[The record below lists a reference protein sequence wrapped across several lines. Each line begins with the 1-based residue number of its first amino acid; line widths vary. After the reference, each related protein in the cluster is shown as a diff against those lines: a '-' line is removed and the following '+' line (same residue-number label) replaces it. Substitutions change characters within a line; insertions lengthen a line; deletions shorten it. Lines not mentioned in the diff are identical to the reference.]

1 MNEIFESENYTAK
14 YRAVL
19 REKQIKLFTAN
30 DAIMLSSQVNFD
42 IQSEQKSALD
52 YFATA
57 ILGGILAS
65 TKAIFAQHH
74 ADILELEGKIW
85 LNLTH
90 PLTLLNVR
98 GYETPPKISESKIK
112 IYISSDLEE
121 AEFAYLTNKALENS
135 FVYHTLK
142 NAFPFEIDFEQVL

>member
-42 IQSEQKSALD
+42 IQSEEKSALD

-85 LNLTH
+85 LNLTN
-90 PLTLLNVR
+90 PLTLLNVH
-98 GYETPPKISESKIK
+98 GYDSPPKISEGKIK
-112 IYISSDLEE
+112 IYISSDLVED
-121 AEFAYLTNKALENS
+121 EFTHLTQKALARC
-135 FVYHTLK
+135 FVYQTLK
-142 NAFPFEIDFEQVL
+142 TAFPFAIDFEQVL